1 MTTRTAFSLL
11 VLSLTFGASAELVV
25 LKHGEATCAVDTD
38 DGARIISWKVNGDE
52 RLWMPKT
59 GATDAK
65 WRHGGIPLCWPW
77 ICDGWPKDA
86 PHSPHGL
93 AWCGKFAVKER
104 VTDAVGDRLTMTF
117 SAWGLS
123 LEYTVALADSLSFV
137 VKSKNESLQLKT
149 MQFSIHPYFRLE
161 NRDQTALTG
170 LEGLVFHDMREGK
183 ETNAVWK
190 GEMKITD
197 TFDHEFYRKS
207 MRQLPATICELN
219 GRRLEIASPQ
229 SDMLVVWNPGPGWTT
244 EGTELYGGLEP
255 DAWRHFMSVEPS
267 IVPYTL
273 IPGETRIFT
282 ARMRAWGGG
291 GK

>member
-1 MTTRTAFSLL
+1 MAKEVKIGNQMIGGNHPVAIQSMLSIPSTDIEGS
-11 VLSLTFGASAELVV
+11 VLQAIELEKAGCEI
-25 LKHGEATCAVDTD
+25 LRAAIPDADAV
-38 DGARIISWKVNGDE
+38 ALIPAIKENIS
-52 RLWMPKT
+52 
-59 GATDAK
+59 
-65 WRHGGIPLCWPW
+65 IPLVAD
-77 ICDGWPKDA
+77 IHFDYR
-86 PHSPHGL
+86 L
-93 AWCGKFAVKER
+93 ALAAVEAGVDKIRINPGNIGSEER
-104 VTDAVGDRLTMTF
+104 VRA
-117 SAWGLS
+117 
-123 LEYTVALADSLSFV
+123 VALADSLSFV
-137 VKSKNESLQLKT
+137 IKSKNESLQLKT
-149 MQFSIHPYFRLE
+149 LQFSIHPYFRLE
-161 NRDQTALTG
+161 NRDLTALTG

-244 EGTELYGGLEP
+244 EGTELYGGLESG
-255 DAWRHFMSVEPS
+255 AWRHFMSVEPS

-273 IPGETRIFT
+273 VPGETRIFT
-282 ARMRAWGGG
+282 ARMRAWGGS